1 MSNYEDSGLAKV
13 ENFDPLFDSKKSDL
27 LDSLLLNYKKI
38 ELKIFESFDVL
49 HRMLEDRQKNLL
61 DRLKSAFDEKK
72 IFIENNFD
80 YVSQGLDTDP
90 FDFEPQDT
98 VNIIEHLKLSG
109 INTRL
114 INSEYSNFNR
124 IKNIN
129 LYDLINNFGKL
140 SIKSNEKNSLNL
152 EYSISGRGLKQ
163 CYVNE
168 EQFFSLKFKTQ
179 DGISPCKN
187 HLSFLDIYIVRSE
200 VEARLVST
208 SKRPNEMQG
217 KILTS
222 KKFITK
228 PEKVDCE
235 CKLECLSDGVYEV
248 KYKLN
253 KKGNYSLNIMVN
265 KKHIANSPYKLVC
278 LDKNLRKSELNRCST
293 PIKSLT
299 TNSIKNFEGKE
310 NKLKIKPSETK
321 FSNILSNSKK
331 SSSSNP
337 LLPNNSFR
345 KSSMFLNVPKT
356 NYSSTFC
363 LSKKVDTKSVSS
375 NDDSLMSSVPSVLSD
390 SLSNPTSPRLSKMSL
405 ANFSEASKDED
416 DFLFQIGQRGRHP
429 SEFMNP
435 QAVCATNDSIYVT
448 DSNNQKIDVFSHSG
462 EFKFSMSTQSGSSGS
477 KIVKRPCGIVSAP
490 DRKILVVDYEFKCV
504 NVFEENGKF
513 IKKICHGKLLG
524 PKGICLNKA
533 CDNQIIVADAKA
545 NSVCVFDS
553 SGKFLHKFGHA
564 GNKNENFAGP
574 QYVACMSNGDICV
587 SDFYNHIIK
596 IFDSNGNFKY
606 CFGSNGSSQ
615 GQFNGPTGN
624 FYYLFFS
631 VWTIQLN

>member
-1 MSNYEDSGLAKV
+1 MSHYEEKNLAGL
-13 ENFDPLFDSKKSDL
+13 ENVDPLMDPYLDTEMNSSKKSDL
-27 LDSLLLNYKKI
+27 LEKLLLNYKKI
-38 ELKIFESFDVL
+38 ELKIFESFDLL

-61 DRLKSAFDEKK
+61 DSLNSAFNDKK
-72 IFIENNFD
+72 IHIENNIETLAPD
-80 YVSQGLDTDP
+80 LDTEL
-90 FDFEPQDT
+90 FDFVPQDSI
-98 VNIIEHLKLSG
+98 NIIEHLKLSG
-109 INTRL
+109 VNTRL

-129 LYDLINNFGKL
+129 LFDVINNFGKL
-140 SIKSNEKNSLNL
+140 LIKSWENNLTSL

-168 EQFFSLKFKTQ
+168 EQYFSLKFKTK

-187 HLSFLDIYIVRSE
+187 HLSLLDIFIVRSE
-200 VEARLVST
+200 VEARLIST
-208 SKRPNEMQG
+208 TKRPNEIQG
-217 KILTS
+217 KVFSS
-222 KKFITK
+222 KKNVTK

-265 KKHIANSPYKLVC
+265 KKHVANSPYKLVC
-278 LDKNLRKSELNRCST
+278 LDKNFRKPEPARSST
-293 PIKSLT
+293 PIKSLSS
-299 TNSIKNFEGKE
+299 NSIKTFQGKE
-310 NKLKIKPSETK
+310 NKLKVKPSEPK
-321 FSNILSNSKK
+321 FSSILSGKK

-337 LLPNNSFR
+337 LLPNNSIR
-345 KSSMFLNVPKT
+345 KSSMFLNVPKA
-356 NYSSTFC
+356 NQSSTFS
-363 LSKKVDTKSVSS
+363 LSKKADSKSISS

-390 SLSNPTSPRLSKMSL
+390 SLSNPTSPRLSKLNL
-405 ANFSEASKDED
+405 ANFSELNKEED
-416 DFLFQIGQRGRHP
+416 DFLFQIGQRGRHS

-448 DSNNQKIDVFSHSG
+448 DSNNQKIDVFSHGG
-462 EFKFSMSTQSGSSGS
+462 EFKFSMTTTGASNT
-477 KIVKRPCGIVSAP
+477 KIVKRPCGIVSGP
-490 DRKILVVDYEFKCV
+490 GKKILVVDYELKCV

-513 IKKICHGKLLG
+513 VKKICHGKLLG

-553 SGKFLHKFGHA
+553 SGKFLQKFGHA
-564 GNKNENFAGP
+564 GSKNENFAGP

-587 SDFYNHIIK
+587 SDFYNHCIK
-596 IFDSNGNFKY
+596 IFDSSGSFKF
-606 CFGSNGSSQ
+606 CFGSNGSEQ
-615 GQFNGPTGN
+615 GQFNGPT
-624 FYYLFFS
+624 
-631 VWTIQLN
+631 